1 VPVFFIGSHS
11 EWLCLEVLKQ
21 RPKALNDPAVTGY
34 PAMLL
39 IALQRFDE
47 ILPGIQHKHK
57 KEAEWEADYLIH
69 RVVYGLAFLG
79 SDFPLACR
87 NSNKWFAGH
96 PEYAHHMRI
105 WGSRSRPTPW
115 YTLGIWAK
123 HGS

>member
-1 VPVFFIGSHS
+1 
-11 EWLCLEVLKQ
+11 
-21 RPKALNDPAVTGY
+21 
-34 PAMLL
+34 MLL

-47 ILPGIQHKHK
+47 IRPGIQHKHK

-96 PEYAHHMRI
+96 PEYAHL
-105 WGSRSRPTPW
+105 GLSLASDTLA
-115 YTLGIWAK
+115 YTGHLGKARK
-123 HGS
+123 LT